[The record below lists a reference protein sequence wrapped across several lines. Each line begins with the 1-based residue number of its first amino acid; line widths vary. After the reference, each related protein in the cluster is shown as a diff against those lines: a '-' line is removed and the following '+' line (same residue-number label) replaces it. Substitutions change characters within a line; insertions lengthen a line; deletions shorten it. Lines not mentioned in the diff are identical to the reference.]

1 MVRLA
6 VVCALLFVALAGS
19 VVTAQRPTT
28 AISVAT
34 DPDVLG
40 AERLF
45 SAWLEGQI
53 AYKGLPG
60 VAVGV
65 VSDQQLVWAK
75 GFGFANVQERRPM
88 TPATLFRM
96 ASHSKLFTATAI
108 KAAVAWDAS
117 WARFAGLYRGAWG
130 DEQVVLLKDRLVLI
144 TPNGSNLDD
153 PVTLEALGDGR
164 FRFVAKTGGGEVG
177 EIVRFEE
184 ENGRV
189 TRLVIGDGF
198 FTRVQN

>member
-6 VVCALLFVALAGS
+6 VVCALLFVAPAGS
-19 VVTAQRPTT
+19 PVTAQAPK

-34 DPDVLG
+34 DPDVLA

-108 KAAVAWDAS
+108 M
-117 WARFAGLYRGAWG
+117 
-130 DEQVVLLKDRLVLI
+130 
-144 TPNGSNLDD
+144 
-153 PVTLEALGDGR
+153 
-164 FRFVAKTGGGEVG
+164 
-177 EIVRFEE
+177 
-184 ENGRV
+184 
-189 TRLVIGDGF
+189 
-198 FTRVQN
+198 

>member
-6 VVCALLFVALAGS
+6 VVFALLCVALTGS
-19 VVTAQRPTT
+19 AATAQAPTPAT
-28 AISVAT
+28 SVAT

-96 ASHSKLFTATAI
+96 ASHSKLFTA
-108 KAAVAWDAS
+108 
-117 WARFAGLYRGAWG
+117 
-130 DEQVVLLKDRLVLI
+130 
-144 TPNGSNLDD
+144 
-153 PVTLEALGDGR
+153 
-164 FRFVAKTGGGEVG
+164 
-177 EIVRFEE
+177 
-184 ENGRV
+184 
-189 TRLVIGDGF
+189 
-198 FTRVQN
+198 

>member
-6 VVCALLFVALAGS
+6 VVCALLLVAPAGS
-19 VVTAQRPTT
+19 LVTAQAPAK
-28 AISVAT
+28 AINVAT
-34 DPDVLG
+34 DPDVLA

-65 VSDQQLVWAK
+65 VSDRQLVWAK
-75 GFGFANVQERRPM
+75 GFGFANVQEKRPM

-108 KAAVAWDAS
+108 MQL
-117 WARFAGLYRGAWG
+117 R
-130 DEQVVLLKDRLVLI
+130 EQGKVR
-144 TPNGSNLDD
+144 LDD
-153 PVTLEALGDGR
+153 PVSKHLPW
-164 FRFVAKTGGGEVG
+164 FRFKPAGDDDEEFTIEQLLTHASGLPREAGDHWSTNQFPPKTRSTG
-177 EIVRFEE
+177 
-184 ENGRV
+184 
-189 TRLVIGDGF
+189 
-198 FTRVQN
+198 